1 MYFDKEPME
10 LLQDLKEY
18 DDDYEYY
25 RLIIFRKSSLS
36 PFYKKNL
43 RDFNIFFDKRAFLKI
58 IYLYS
63 DDYYDNER
71 TDYSYVK
78 EVDRNYSSAAIS
90 TKPSKTSRPR

>member
-1 MYFDKEPME
+1 ME

-25 RLIIFRKSSLS
+25 RLIVFRKSFFS

-43 RDFNIFFDKRAFLKI
+43 HDFNTFFDKSDFLKI

-71 TDYSYVK
+71 TDYTYVK
-78 EVDRNYSSAAIS
+78 EVDRNYSSAAIP
-90 TKPSKTSRPR
+90 TKPSKTLRPR

>member
-25 RLIIFRKSSLS
+25 RLIIFRKS
-36 PFYKKNL
+36 FFHHFIKNL
-43 RDFNIFFDKRAFLKI
+43 HNFNNFFDKRHFLKI
-58 IYLYS
+58 INLYS

-78 EVDRNYSSAAIS
+78 EVDRNYSSTAIP
-90 TKPSKTSRPR
+90 TKPSKISRPR